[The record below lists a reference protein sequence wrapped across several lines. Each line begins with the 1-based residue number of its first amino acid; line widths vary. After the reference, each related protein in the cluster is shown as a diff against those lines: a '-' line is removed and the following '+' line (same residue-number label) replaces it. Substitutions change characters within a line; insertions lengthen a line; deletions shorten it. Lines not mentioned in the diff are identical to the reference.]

1 MPWWSAV
8 FLENL
13 LHRWQLK
20 YLAFVTFHVKL
31 TIGGADEKNCCE
43 CTIAREANHYKLI
56 ERIDGTLRS
65 SQVVQCI
72 ERIMT
77 RLFNRGSG
85 TVLGASRVCLCLSV
99 THNDPIYL
107 KIKIFCS
114 SPSIASLHFWPRKVK
129 AQGQGKCRDRF
140 LALTPP
146 QGGEYACCART
157 ADCSVITSDKGGGIN
172 VFAFNCLPVCMSVSK
187 ITQKRVHE
195 FGWNVACRQMSG
207 YGRTG

>member
-31 TIGGADEKNCCE
+31 TIGGADENCCE

-114 SPSIASLHFWPRKVK
+114 SPSIASLHF
-129 AQGQGKCRDRF
+129 
-140 LALTPP
+140 
-146 QGGEYACCART
+146 
-157 ADCSVITSDKGGGIN
+157 
-172 VFAFNCLPVCMSVSK
+172 
-187 ITQKRVHE
+187 
-195 FGWNVACRQMSG
+195 
-207 YGRTG
+207 